1 MYAESKDI
9 QKMDLKQLRK
19 ALRNFKRNIDDAED
33 MMSFAESQVYKCE
46 SLISEVKERIKKLSP
61 KK

>member
-19 ALRNFKRNIDDAED
+19 ALRGFKRNFDDAED

-46 SLISEVKERIKKLSP
+46 SLIKEVKERIKKLKP